1 MPWHDGAMAD
11 ALIELLQSVTDETS
25 FNRFLSALRADCETH
40 ESCRGP
46 YDECAQNQHWETH
59 STKDFLRSVEDW
71 ATGGDFAEG
80 VHHGEPI
87 LRRVATMLYVGKYLR
102 PEDRPR

>member
-1 MPWHDGAMAD
+1 MAN
-11 ALIELLQSVTDETS
+11 ALTDLLQQVTDETS
-25 FNRFLSALRADCETH
+25 FNRFLTALRADCEKGQH
-40 ESCRGP
+40 DCERG
-46 YDECAQNQHWETH
+46 YDDCLEGDHWQTRT
-59 STKDFLRSVEDW
+59 TKNFLRSVEAW

-102 PEDRPR
+102 HEDYPPR

>member
-1 MPWHDGAMAD
+1 MAN
-11 ALIELLQSVTDETS
+11 ALTDLLEQVIDETT
-25 FNRFLSALRADCETH
+25 FNRFLSALRADCESSPH
-40 ESCRGP
+40 DCERGFDVSCLEG
-46 YDECAQNQHWETH
+46 EHWQTR
-59 STKDFLRSVEDW
+59 STKNFLRSVEAW

-102 PEDRPR
+102 HEDYPPR

>member
-1 MPWHDGAMAD
+1 MAN
-11 ALIELLQSVTDETS
+11 ALTDLLEQVTDEKT
-25 FNRFLSALRADCETH
+25 FNRFLSALRADCEKSQHDCERRMDVSCH
-40 ESCRGP
+40 E
-46 YDECAQNQHWETH
+46 EEHWQTR
-59 STKDFLRSVEDW
+59 STKNFLRSVEAW

-102 PEDRPR
+102 HEDYPPR

>member
-1 MPWHDGAMAD
+1 MAN
-11 ALIELLQSVTDETS
+11 ALTDLLEQVTDETT
-25 FNRFLSALRADCETH
+25 FNRFLSALRADCESSTH
-40 ESCRGP
+40 DCERR
-46 YDECAQNQHWETH
+46 YEECMEGDHWQTRT
-59 STKDFLRSVEDW
+59 TKNFLRSVEAW

-102 PEDRPR
+102 HEDYPPR

>member
-1 MPWHDGAMAD
+1 MAD
-11 ALIELLQSVTDETS
+11 KLIDLVQQVHDEAS
-25 FNRFLSALRADCETH
+25 FNRFLTALRADCESSQH
-40 ESCRGP
+40 DCEQR
-46 YDECAQNQHWETH
+46 YAECIPEEHWQTR
-59 STKDFLRSVEDW
+59 STKNFLRAVEEW

-102 PEDRPR
+102 HEDYPPR